1 MPLRKLTG
9 TIMPLRKLTGSLFS
23 LKCPEH
29 VSRDSCGKSP
39 LLWEMDRTPLG
50 VSCRSQTTRSLVADP
65 EKQRG
70 EQIERQAPTA
80 LARLCRPRAA
90 GVDCRLGL
98 LPDDWQKTTF
108 ELCFRTGELR
118 YVSKR
123 RAASHYCSRFAP
135 GTTVVM
141 KVDADTRIEKG
152 PFVQCSMPSASGAR
166 LRLHTLLI
174 CQTSSGLKLRDASY
188 SKGFLTVVM
197 SDPESLKSSH
207 VVPPQP
213 REAAGNP
220 DDGKDSARLI
230 CTKSVFPASPLLI
243 GQRFGA
249 KDSETLEVLLS
260 LILLD

>member
-39 LLWEMDRTPLG
+39 LLREMDRTPLG

-90 GVDCRLGL
+90 RVDCRLGL
-98 LPDDWQKTTF
+98 LPDDWEQKPF

-135 GTTVVM
+135 GTTVVV

-152 PFVQCSMPSASGAR
+152 PLVQCSMPSASGAR

-174 CQTSSGLKLRDASY
+174 CQTSSGLKLRDAS
-188 SKGFLTVVM
+188 STE
-197 SDPESLKSSH
+197 ESQDTK
-207 VVPPQP
+207 
-213 REAAGNP
+213 AAGVAVKESVVL
-220 DDGKDSARLI
+220 GCEDSAEYGRWLEGL
-230 CTKSVFPASPLLI
+230 TESVPSAETCCFCLPPSLPSFLPPSLLQPL
-243 GQRFGA
+243 
-249 KDSETLEVLLS
+249 TPPS
-260 LILLD
+260 L